1 MRGALRLRRSRES
14 GGRSAPFPKARPF
27 LKAPS
32 PSCAHHRYPFRPPLP
47 ATPSGHPFRP
57 TAPLTASCALKCTP
71 TPRITPS
78 GLSSRPLSPTRND
91 TPTIGHPP
99 STSHGPMVTRGTPRQ
114 PRELANSKH
123 SVEPNAGAANE
134 RPIPAPPAGQH
145 RQPTQGQ
152 SSFSKQSSPAKQ
164 PARRRQK
171 RNKKPCTQRAG
182 SSTPA
187 AISSEHRAAAAGAAQ
202 GGRLFS
208 RGGR

>member
-1 MRGALRLRRSRES
+1 MRGALRLRRPRES

-78 GLSSRPLSPTRND
+78 GLSSRPPRPNRHD
-91 TPTIGHPP
+91 TPTIRHPP
-99 STSHGPMVTRGTPRQ
+99 SPSHGPMVTPGTPRQ